1 MSLRLFLIIFLFS
14 NFKSFAQFQFTG
26 NVNNEFKNATVYL
39 SLVEDCNKKSLFFT
53 ETILLE
59 SKINLEGIFIFK
71 GDFLPQTNQI
81 YKIHIDNCNNNIND
95 YKHLLN
101 HCEDSKEIIFIANNT
116 DKIHFPLNDLSQMF
130 CDIEQTNEANI
141 SILKIENLQE
151 NTLSNLQN
159 AKSDRQRK
167 NIYQNSFKKLQ
178 NYSKQFN
185 EPLAE
190 LYAYYLYANEHSI
203 SRDFYVND
211 LKKSDYYND
220 LLNRLEKKYPN
231 SEYTKRYKH
240 TLIKDQ
246 YPLLKSSNTIYKYL
260 AIGLSF
266 LLIISLIFNY
276 LQSEKNKNKAVA
288 KEVIDYKKIL
298 TTQEQKVFELMLENS
313 NKEIADKL
321 FVSLSTIKSHINNI
335 YTKLSIS
342 SRKDIN
348 QFF

>member
-71 GDFLPQTNQI
+71 GDLLPQTNQI

-130 CDIEQTNEANI
+130 CDIEQTNETNI
-141 SILKIENLQE
+141 SILKMENLQE

-190 LYAYYLYANEHSI
+190 LYAYYLYANEHSV

-276 LQSEKNKNKAVA
+276 LQSKKNKA

-335 YTKLSIS
+335 YTKLAIS